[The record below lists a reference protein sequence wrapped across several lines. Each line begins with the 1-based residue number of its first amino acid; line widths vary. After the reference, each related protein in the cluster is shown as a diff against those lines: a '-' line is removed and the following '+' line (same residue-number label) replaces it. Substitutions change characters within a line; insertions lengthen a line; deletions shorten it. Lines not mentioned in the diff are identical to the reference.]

1 MTQLTKVSTKPDHLS
16 DISWLARLAACRDA
30 EEKETDDGRFIY
42 PNLYGA
48 IFIDLTTLKVIT
60 TIIFNDETD
69 REPLNFI
76 TQSFEKIHN
85 ILTRQA

>member
-16 DISWLARLAACRDA
+16 DIGWLARLAACREA
-30 EEKETDDGRFIY
+30 EGTDDGRFIY

-48 IFIDLTTLKVIT
+48 IFIDLTTLKVVT